1 MRQAVFIRLGW
12 LLVLCVLLVV
22 AVLAS
27 IAFGVREVGIDA
39 ILGALQGKQETTDQ
53 AAALLRIP
61 RTMLAAVV
69 GAALAVSGVT
79 LQAVTRNPLADPGI
93 FGVLAGASLFVVIG
107 IAFFQ
112 LSGQLPQMF
121 VAILGSTVAALFVYL
136 VGSLGRDGAT
146 PLKLALSGAA
156 TTAALTSLV
165 SVVLLPRQNV
175 MEEFRFWQIGSVG
188 GANSADL
195 LLGLPLLTL
204 GAIICLFSA
213 TSLNSLALGDDVAT
227 SLGTNVIRTRV
238 VALTGSVILCG
249 VATALAGPIGFI
261 GLIVSHFC
269 RLLVGVD
276 HRWLIPYSALSGAIV
291 LIAADT
297 LGRVVA
303 RPSEVAVGILL
314 PLIGAPLFI
323 WFVRRQKVRE
333 L

>member
-1 MRQAVFIRLGW
+1 
-12 LLVLCVLLVV
+12 
-22 AVLAS
+22 
-27 IAFGVREVGIDA
+27 
-39 ILGALQGKQETTDQ
+39 
-53 AAALLRIP
+53 
-61 RTMLAAVV
+61 
-69 GAALAVSGVT
+69 
-79 LQAVTRNPLADPGI
+79 
-93 FGVLAGASLFVVIG
+93 
-107 IAFFQ
+107 
-112 LSGQLPQMF
+112 
-121 VAILGSTVAALFVYL
+121 
-136 VGSLGRDGAT
+136 
-146 PLKLALSGAA
+146 
-156 TTAALTSLV
+156 
-165 SVVLLPRQNV
+165 

-238 VALTGSVILCG
+238 VALIGSVILCG
-249 VATALAGPIGFI
+249 VATALAGPIGFL

-276 HRWLIPYSALSGAIV
+276 HRWLIPYSALTGAIV

>member
-1 MRQAVFIRLGW
+1 MRQAVFIRLVW
-12 LLVLCVLLVV
+12 LLVLCVLLVL
-22 AVLAS
+22 AAAAS
-27 IAFGVREVGIDA
+27 IAFGVREVGMDA
-39 ILGALQGKQETTDQ
+39 ILGALQGRQETTDQ

-61 RTMLAAVV
+61 RTMLAAAV

-146 PLKLALSGAA
+146 PLKLALAGAA

-238 VALTGSVILCG
+238 VALIGSVILCG
-249 VATALAGPIGFI
+249 VATALAGPIGFL

-276 HRWLIPYSALSGAIV
+276 HRWLIPYSALTGAIV